1 MINWG
6 IIGLGNIGRK
16 FLECFDFSNT
26 EINLAGYASKSNSK
40 KNSLISKNIQKFD
53 SYEELIESKN
63 IDAVYI
69 STLNN
74 LHKDLILL
82 ALKNNKKIL
91 CEKPL
96 TINLKEAEEIR
107 NCIKDKK
114 DTLFEAIAYRS
125 HPQTHSLKKILL
137 DKDIGEVKKI
147 ESNFGFKI
155 RKINKESRLFKK
167 EFGGGSILDLGCY
180 PISFFNLFL
189 DKGNQ
194 PQIIESEVNY
204 CETNVDID
212 AKILLK
218 LNDTIQAKAKVSL
231 RENLQNNCKIYCD
244 NATITV
250 PEPWL
255 PGSSTYIEIETKSRY
270 YKEIIKSKLDSYA
283 SQLNLV
289 SNVFKGKL
297 KSKNY
302 LVDIDESFKIS
313 KTIDLWLKN

>member
-297 KSKNY
+297 KSENY

>member
-16 FLECFDFSNT
+16 FFECFDFSNT

-297 KSKNY
+297 NSENY